1 MHIKTKVISII
12 VISSILLACANQID
26 DSNIQ
31 PDQVVYTDLDAS
43 LDSGK
48 PVVIYFN
55 EAYCSNCKDQR
66 PIINGIISASDNKTA
81 VVVLDRTENKDV
93 AQKYGIEIA
102 PNMVILDGDG
112 RVIKTGYTG
121 HDELNVLIDDL

>member
-12 VISSILLACANQID
+12 VISSILLGCASQSD
-26 DSNIQ
+26 QSNTQ
-31 PDQVVYTDLDAS
+31 PDQVLYTDLDAA

-93 AQKYGIEIA
+93 AQKYGIGIA
-102 PNMVILDGDG
+102 PNMVILDREG

>member
-81 VVVLDRTENKDV
+81 VVVLDRIENKDV
-93 AQKYGIEIA
+93 AQKYGSGIA